1 MKEFKIAAACPRLT
15 LMDPKANARAQV
27 DISRE
32 AASRGAGLIVFPAA
46 SLAGMT
52 SARLSRSFMDEKA
65 MEALGYM
72 SERSSKEAL
81 FKDRFLVTGF
91 PYKAAVAAAYVK
103 NGEASLIESA
113 QSIKA
118 LETPECRY
126 MLLSAGKAAFGV
138 KALES
143 LLAFIQRLRAEKE
156 EDGIEGLIFMDA
168 SPALAGSRAQRLKLL
183 LEISKYLTGPVIYT
197 NASPGE
203 STADGIYDGWCA
215 ALQCGKL
222 LEETKPF
229 ASDNLLVAS
238 AMLPESPY
246 EKVLLRN
253 ANFEKPKEPAACGER
268 NPWLPKDPAAL
279 DSFCAEALEIQATGL
294 AERLVRSYGRRF
306 IIGVSGGS
314 DSTLALL
321 AAAKACS
328 KLDKPASDIIA
339 VTMPGF
345 GSSSRTRSNADIIS
359 EALGCTHYDISIVP
373 AVEQHFRDIGQDP
386 KNYDACYE
394 NSQARER
401 TQILMDLANMH
412 NGLVVGTGDMSE
424 LALGWCTYN
433 GDHMSMY
440 CANGGLTKT
449 AVRACIAY
457 AKKQILDGSWP
468 VATGRTDELAAALQD
483 ILDTPISPELLPPD
497 ENGQIAQVTEDK
509 IGPYELHDFFLYHF
523 MEGESPREI
532 LAAAEAAFCKPNPS
546 PTAAESDFIYD
557 KETIK
562 KWLKNFLRRFFSQQF
577 KRSCLPE
584 GPQILKYS
592 LSPRG
597 GLSFPSDASS
607 SAFTAEIE

>member
-15 LMDPKANARAQV
+15 LMDPKANGKAQI
-27 DISRE
+27 DTARE

-52 SARLSRSFMDEKA
+52 SARISRSFMDELS
-65 MEALGYM
+65 MEALSYM
-72 SERSSKEAL
+72 TERSKKETL
-81 FKDRFLVTGF
+81 FKSCCLVTGF
-91 PYKAAVAAAYVK
+91 PFKNAVAAAYIK
-103 NGEASLIESA
+103 NGELSIIEAA

-118 LETPECRY
+118 LDTSECRY
-126 MLLSAGKAAFGV
+126 MLLSAGKSIYGV
-138 KALES
+138 RALES
-143 LLAFIQRLRAEKE
+143 LLAFIEKLRAEKE
-156 EDGIEGLIFMDA
+156 EEGMEGLIFMDA
-168 SPALAGSRAQRLKLL
+168 APALAGSKDRRKQLL
-183 LEISKYLTGPVIYT
+183 LEISKYLTGPVIYA

-203 STADGIYDGWCA
+203 STADGVYDGWCA
-215 ALQCGKL
+215 AIQCGKL
-222 LEETKPF
+222 LEETMPF

-238 AMLPESPY
+238 ALLPESEY

-253 ANFEKPKEPAACGER
+253 ANFEKAEAAAQMGAR
-268 NPWLPKDPAAL
+268 NPWLPKEPEAL
-279 DSFCAEALEIQATGL
+279 DKFCGEALEIQATGL
-294 AERLVRSYGRRF
+294 AERLIRSYGRRF

-321 AAAKACS
+321 AAAKACQ
-328 KLDKPASDIIA
+328 KMDKPASDIIA

-345 GSSSRTRSNADIIS
+345 GSTSRTRSNADIIS

-449 AVRACIAY
+449 AVRACIAH
-457 AKKQILDGSWP
+457 ARKQILEGSWP
-468 VATGRTDELAAALQD
+468 VATGRTDELAGALQD

-523 MEGESPREI
+523 LEGESPKEI
-532 LAAAEAAFCKPNPS
+532 LAAAEEVFCKPNKAL
-546 PTAAESDFIYD
+546 TVAESDFVYD
-557 KETIK
+557 SGTIK
-562 KWLKNFLRRFFSQQF
+562 KWLKNFLKRFFSQQF
-577 KRSCLPE
+577 KRSCMPE

-597 GLSFPSDASS
+597 GLIFPSDASS